1 MIGDE
6 FYKDS
11 MNKLSNLINGKIIES
26 GNIDDNSNLIFFIIK
41 FTDGSQLKIK
51 YDWIYEWTFLDKDE
65 K

>member
-11 MNKLSNLINGKIIES
+11 MNKLSDLIKNKTIES
-26 GNIDDNSNLIFFIIK
+26 VNIDDNSSFVFFIIK
-41 FTDGSQLKIK
+41 FTDGSKLKLE
-51 YDWIYEWTFLDKDE
+51 YDWIYEWMFLDKDE